1 MTSEGRVYEID
12 TRLRPSGNQGPLV
25 TSLAAYEDYH
35 LTRAQIWERQALTKA
50 RVVVG
55 SAYMVERI
63 EKINSTITWERPVPE
78 DLRAEIYRL
87 RERMEKEIAREDSN
101 HLNIKTGRGGLV
113 DVEFLTQYIQLKYGG
128 DFPSIREPNTL
139 KALQMIKRENLLSE
153 AVTRELISGYTYL
166 RRLENKLR
174 LVHDQSISEI
184 ATDRHN
190 LRKLARLIGC
200 SGTSRPS
207 EEVFYAEY
215 QEQTSTLR
223 RLFNQYLNPALEEPE
238 VGEDLS

>member
-1 MTSEGRVYEID
+1 
-12 TRLRPSGNQGPLV
+12 V

-63 EKINSTITWERPVPE
+63 EKINSIITWERPVPE

-113 DVEFLTQYIQLKYGG
+113 DVEFLTQYIQLKHGRE
-128 DFPSIREPNTL
+128 FPSIREPNTL

-223 RLFNQYLNPALEEPE
+223 RLFNQYLNPALEEPG
-238 VGEDLS
+238 VGEDIS